1 MAQKPQVLRGFRDL
15 LPRRMRL
22 TQRVIRTATD
32 VFERFG
38 FEPLATPALEYAETL
53 AGKSGEETDT
63 LFYRFLDR
71 GQREIGLALRP
82 DRAAGQGVRDAPR
95 SGPAVQA
102 LPDRQ
107 SLARR
112 ASSEGPLPR
121 VLPMRR
127 RYRRLQLHLGRCRGH
142 LHCPRRSSRARIR
155 AVQDQDQQP
164 QAPGPAGRA
173 LRGSQPPSRR
183 ALPLSRQAGEDRP
196 LRRREGA
203 RGRRRPD
210 FIDRPAIRR

>member
-15 LPRRMRL
+15 LPHRMRL

-82 DRAAGQGVRDAPR
+82 DRAAGQGVCDAPR
-95 SGPAVQA
+95 SGPA
-102 LPDRQ
+102 
-107 SLARR
+107 
-112 ASSEGPLPR
+112 
-121 VLPMRR
+121 
-127 RYRRLQLHLGRCRGH
+127 
-142 LHCPRRSSRARIR
+142 I
-155 AVQDQDQQP
+155 
-164 QAPGPAGRA
+164 
-173 LRGSQPPSRR
+173 
-183 ALPLSRQAGEDRP
+183 
-196 LRRREGA
+196 
-203 RGRRRPD
+203 
-210 FIDRPAIRR
+210 